1 MTDPMICLPMIRL
14 IDGNQIPQLGL
25 GVWQASDD
33 EAAQAV
39 EVALTSGY
47 RHVDT
52 AAIYRNEAG
61 VGRGIAASGLPRAEL
76 FLTTKVWND
85 DQGFDSTLRAFEASL
100 GLLGTEYVDLYL
112 IHWPSP
118 QRGAY
123 VETWKALMRL
133 KEEGR
138 AKSIG
143 VSNFCPEHL
152 ERLQAET
159 GMLPVLNQVEL
170 HPAFQQR
177 ALKSVHVKMGIATE
191 AWSPL
196 GQGRLLDD
204 PAVTAIA
211 AAQGRS
217 AAQVLIR
224 WHLQSGHVVIPKS
237 VTPDRIRA
245 NGQVFDFELTEA
257 EMATLD
263 GLDRADGRIGPDP
276 MTAAF

>member
-1 MTDPMICLPMIRL
+1 MTDQPMIRL
-14 IDGNQIPQLGL
+14 HDGNQIPQLGL
-25 GVWQASDD
+25 GVWQATDD

-52 AAIYRNEAG
+52 AAIYRNETG
-61 VGRGIAASGLPRAEL
+61 VGRGIAAAGLPRADL
-76 FLTTKVWND
+76 FLTTKVWNE

-100 GLLGTEYVDLYL
+100 QRLGTEYVDLYL
-112 IHWPSP
+112 IHWPAP

-177 ALKSVHVKMGIATE
+177 SLKAVHGRMGIATE

-196 GQGRLLDD
+196 GQGRLLED
-204 PAVTAIA
+204 PVVTAIA
-211 AAQGRS
+211 GAQGRS
-217 AAQVLIR
+217 PAQVLIR

-237 VTPDRIRA
+237 VTPERIRA
-245 NGQVFDFELTEA
+245 NAQVLGFALSGD
-257 EMATLD
+257 EMAALD

>member
-1 MTDPMICLPMIRL
+1 MTTQPMIRL
-14 IDGNQIPQLGL
+14 NDGNRIPQLGL

-33 EAAQAV
+33 EAARAV
-39 EVALTSGY
+39 EVALTCGY
-47 RHVDT
+47 QHVDT

-61 VGRGIAASGLPRAEL
+61 VGRGIAASGLPRADL

-85 DQGFDSTLRAFEASL
+85 DQGFDSALRAFETSL
-100 GLLGTEYVDLYL
+100 GLLGTDYVDLYL

-118 QRGAY
+118 QRSAY
-123 VETWKALMRL
+123 VETWKAMMRL

-170 HPAFQQR
+170 HPGFQQR
-177 ALKSVHVKMGIATE
+177 ALKAVHGRLGIVTE

-196 GQGRLLDD
+196 GQGRMLEN
-204 PAVTAIA
+204 PVVTAIA
-211 AAQGRS
+211 KAQARTP
-217 AAQVLIR
+217 AQVLIR

-245 NGQVFDFELTEA
+245 NAQVFDFALTA
-257 EMATLD
+257 EEIAALD
-263 GLDRADGRIGPDP
+263 ALDREDGRIGPDP
-276 MTAAF
+276 MTATF

>member
-1 MTDPMICLPMIRL
+1 MTDTIQLN
-14 IDGNQIPQLGL
+14 DGHEIPQLGL

-47 RHVDT
+47 SHVDT
-52 AAIYRNEAG
+52 AAIYKNETG
-61 VGRGIAASGLPRAEL
+61 VGRGIAASGMARADL
-76 FLTTKVWND
+76 FLTTKLWND

-100 GLLGTEYVDLYL
+100 QRLGTDYVDLYL

-123 VETWKALMRL
+123 VETWKAMMRL
-133 KEEGR
+133 KDEGR

-152 ERLQAET
+152 ERLQEET
-159 GMLPVLNQVEL
+159 GVLPVLNQVEL

-177 ALKSVHVKMGIATE
+177 SLKAVHGRMGIATE

-196 GQGRLLDD
+196 GQGRMLEN
-204 PAVTAIA
+204 PAVAAIA
-211 AAQGRS
+211 KAQGRTP
-217 AAQVLIR
+217 AQVLIR

-245 NGQVFDFELTEA
+245 NAQVFDFALTAE
-257 EMATLD
+257 EMAALD
-263 GLDRADGRIGPDP
+263 ALDREDGRIGPDP

>member
-1 MTDPMICLPMIRL
+1 MIEPMIRL
-14 IDGNQIPQLGL
+14 NDGNQIPQLGL
-25 GVWQASDD
+25 GVWRASDD

-61 VGRGIAASGLPRAEL
+61 VGRGIAASGLPRAEF

-85 DQGFDSTLRAFEASL
+85 DQGFDSTLGAFEASL
-100 GLLGTEYVDLYL
+100 GLLGTDYVDLYL

-118 QRGAY
+118 QRGTY

-177 ALKSVHVKMGIATE
+177 ALKAVHERMGILTQ

-196 GQGRLLDD
+196 GQGKLLED
-204 PAVTAIA
+204 PTVTAIA
-211 AAQGRS
+211 KAQGRS

-237 VTPDRIRA
+237 VTPERIRA

-257 EMATLD
+257 EMAALD